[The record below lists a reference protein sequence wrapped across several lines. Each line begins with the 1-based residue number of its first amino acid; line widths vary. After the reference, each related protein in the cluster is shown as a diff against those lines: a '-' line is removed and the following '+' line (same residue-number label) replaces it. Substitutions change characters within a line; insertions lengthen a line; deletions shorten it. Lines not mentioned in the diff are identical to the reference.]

1 MGWAEH
7 VAHTRF
13 ITGALEGKNQ
23 LVELKIDGI
32 IKVYR
37 KEYAM
42 CLYTAVNWM
51 RIVPSRGLFWV
62 RL

>member
-1 MGWAEH
+1 MG
-7 VAHTRF
+7 RD
-13 ITGALEGKNQ
+13 Q

-32 IKVYR
+32 MKVYR

-51 RIVPSRGLFWV
+51 RIVPSRGMFWA